1 MTGVLTI
8 LLLAILG
15 TGLITGGV
23 FVLAGGGWAMIA
35 MGIASLAGAYVLRR
49 GLNG

>member
-8 LLLAILG
+8 LILAILG
-15 TGLITGGV
+15 ASLITGGV
-23 FVLAGGGWAMIA
+23 FLLAGAGWAMIA
-35 MGIASLAGAYVLRR
+35 MGFASIAGAFVLRR